1 MQKRPLRAVILGVVA
16 GLTVACATT
25 EEWETWKSHPAHFA
39 SGDHLTFS
47 VRNRGGS
54 PARVTRQD
62 IETARSEGWWG
73 KPITVTTEQILE
85 R

>member
-1 MQKRPLRAVILGVVA
+1 MQRGHLRLVLLGA
-16 GLTVACATT
+16 LALLGSACASQ

-47 VRNRGGS
+47 VRNRDGQ
-54 PARVTRQD
+54 PAHVTRTN
-62 IETARSEGWWG
+62 IAMARDEGWWG
-73 KPITVTTEQILE
+73 KPISVSTDQIVE